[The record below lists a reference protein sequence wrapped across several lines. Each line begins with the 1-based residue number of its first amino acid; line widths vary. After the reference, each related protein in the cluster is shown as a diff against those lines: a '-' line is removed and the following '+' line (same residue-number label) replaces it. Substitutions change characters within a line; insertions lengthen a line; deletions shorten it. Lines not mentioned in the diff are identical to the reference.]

1 MLIMITISI
10 SLIQCCFCDDRS
22 DFSLAYEI
30 DSEENASECL
40 DDYARLIGANTNA
53 PHLNN
58 SISMSCYCQIR
69 TDKRFKI
76 FKSICPI
83 G

>member
-1 MLIMITISI
+1 MLIIIAISI

-40 DDYARLIGANTNA
+40 DDYTHLIGANTNT
-53 PHLNN
+53 PHSNN
-58 SISMSCYCQIR
+58 STSMSSYYQIR
-69 TDKRFKI
+69 IDKRFKI